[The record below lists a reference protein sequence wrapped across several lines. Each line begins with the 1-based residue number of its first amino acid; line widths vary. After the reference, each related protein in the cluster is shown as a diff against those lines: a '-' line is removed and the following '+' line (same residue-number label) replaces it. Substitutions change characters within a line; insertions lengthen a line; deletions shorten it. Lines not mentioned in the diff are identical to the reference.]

1 MANARRTR
9 RRRDKP
15 SRPSALSSTR
25 PAPREW
31 GRLFL
36 SLLLTLPAFFFSL
49 YRRLEARCFALGLA
63 RVCRPAAATVAVGGM
78 SADCRGRVLLTSWL
92 LGWAAARGVT
102 AAVAGPVGDGCP
114 PVRPF
119 QVMPG
124 TSPEEAGVEAAL
136 LARYAPS
143 GRVLID
149 ADPRDA
155 AASAVRAFGPDMLV
169 LQDALGE
176 PRLRR
181 DLELAILT
189 PDDLG
194 AGFGRVFPAGSWR
207 RPPDVLSR
215 AAAFCV
221 HAGPLTLDTAMA
233 AAQKRLAVYG
243 KPVFGM
249 TFSIWRW
256 RGPDG
261 PAEASALAGTPY
273 ITVLGES
280 DRDSLPELFRRD
292 LEAAPRMAF
301 YVHDRHRFTRQDFEH
316 LRADAIRLKASVI
329 VTSPRFDLKLRQGG
343 ACLDGL
349 TVWTYD
355 PEVVFGPT
363 LFTDQS
369 FLSWWEDHFGAV
381 LHNRLP
387 DEERPC
393 HSTRAAASSCRPSSP
408 P

>member
-15 SRPSALSSTR
+15 SRPSPLASPR
-25 PAPREW
+25 PVPGDL
-31 GRLFL
+31 GRRLL
-36 SLLLTLPAFFFSL
+36 RALLTPPSRLYAL

-78 SADCRGRVLLTSWL
+78 SRECRGRVLLTSWL
-92 LGWAAARGVT
+92 LGWAAARGVG

-114 PVRPF
+114 PAHPF

-124 TSPEEAGVEAAL
+124 THPDEAGVEAAL

-143 GRVLID
+143 GRILID
-149 ADPRDA
+149 VDPRSA
-155 AASAVRAFGPDMLV
+155 AASAIRTFGPDMLV
-169 LQDALGE
+169 LQDALGQ

-194 AGFGRVFPAGSWR
+194 PDFGRVFPAGSWR
-207 RPPDVLSR
+207 HGADVLSQ
-215 AAAFCV
+215 AAAFII
-221 HAGPLTLDTAMA
+221 HAGPDTMAAAMA
-233 AAQKRLAVYG
+233 AAEKRLAAYG

-249 TFSIWRW
+249 TFDLWRW

-261 PAEASALAGTPY
+261 PAEASELAGKPY

-301 YVHDRHRFTRQDFEH
+301 FVHDRHRFTRQDFEH
-316 LRADAIRLKASVI
+316 LRADAIRLRAATI

-343 ACLDGL
+343 AHLDGL

-363 LFTDQS
+363 LFTDQP
-369 FLSWWEDHFGAV
+369 FLAWWEDHFGAV
-381 LHNRLP
+381 LSQRLT
-387 DEERPC
+387 D
-393 HSTRAAASSCRPSSP
+393 
-408 P
+408 

>member
-15 SRPSALSSTR
+15 SRPSSLSSAR
-25 PAPREW
+25 PAPGEL
-31 GRLFL
+31 GRRLL
-36 SLLLTLPAFFFSL
+36 SLLLAVPAWFFAL
-49 YRRLEARCFALGLA
+49 YRRLEAKCFALGLA
-63 RVCRPAAATVAVGGM
+63 KVCRPAAATVAVGGM
-78 SADCRGRVLLTSWL
+78 SPDCRGRVMLTSWL
-92 LGWAAARGVT
+92 LGWAAARGVS

-124 TSPEEAGVEAAL
+124 TSPDEAGVESAL

-143 GRVLID
+143 GRFLID
-149 ADPRDA
+149 ADPRNA
-155 AASAVRAFGPDMLV
+155 ATSAVRAFGPDMLV

-181 DLELAILT
+181 DMELAILT

-194 AGFGRVFPAGSWR
+194 AGFGRVFPAGAWR
-207 RPPDVLSR
+207 RGADVLSR
-215 AAAFCV
+215 ADAFCV
-221 HAGPLTLDTAMA
+221 HAGPLTLDAAMA
-233 AAQKRLAVYG
+233 AAERRLAVYG

-249 TFSIWRW
+249 TFAIWRW

-261 PAEASALAGTPY
+261 PAEASALAGKPY
-273 ITVLGES
+273 VTVLGES

-292 LEAAPRMAF
+292 LEASPRMAF

-316 LRADAIRLKASVI
+316 LRADAVRLRASVI
-329 VTSPRFDLKLRQGG
+329 VTSPRFDLKLRQG
-343 ACLDGL
+343 AEYLDGL

-363 LFTDQS
+363 LFTDQP
-369 FLSWWEDHFGAV
+369 FLAWWEDRFGAI
-381 LHNRLP
+381 LHNRL
-387 DEERPC
+387 
-393 HSTRAAASSCRPSSP
+393 TG
-408 P
+408 

>member
-15 SRPSALSSTR
+15 SRPSTLASARL
-25 PAPREW
+25 APRNW
-31 GRLFL
+31 GRLFT
-36 SLLLTLPAFFFSL
+36 SLLLSLPARLFAFS
-49 YRRLEARCFALGLA
+49 RRLEAKWFALGLGK
-63 RVCRPAAATVAVGGM
+63 VCRPAAATVAVGGM
-78 SADCRGRVLLTSWL
+78 SPDCRGRVLLTSWL
-92 LGWAAARGVT
+92 LGWAAARGVS
-102 AAVAGPVGDGCP
+102 AAVAGSVGDGCP

-124 TSPEEAGVEAAL
+124 SSPDEAGIEAAL

-143 GRVLID
+143 GRFLID
-149 ADPRDA
+149 VDPRNA
-155 AASAVRAFGPDMLV
+155 ATSAVRAFGPDMLV

-194 AGFGRVFPAGSWR
+194 PGFGRVFPAGSWR
-207 RPPDVLSR
+207 RGPDVLSR

-221 HAGPLTLDTAMA
+221 HAGPHNLDAAMA
-233 AAQKRLAVYG
+233 AAEKRLAVYG

-249 TFSIWRW
+249 TFAIWRW

-261 PAEASALAGTPY
+261 PAAASDLAGTPY

-280 DRDSLPELFRRD
+280 DRDSLPELIRHD
-292 LEAAPRMAF
+292 LQAQPRMAF
-301 YVHDRHRFTRQDFEH
+301 FVHDRHRFTRQDFEH
-316 LRADAIRLKASVI
+316 LRADATRLRAGVVI
-329 VTSPRFDLKLRQGG
+329 TSPRFDLKLRQG
-343 ACLDGL
+343 ADYLSGL

-363 LFTDQS
+363 LFTDQT
-369 FLSWWEDHFGAV
+369 FLAWWEDRFGAV
-381 LHNRLP
+381 LHDRLP
-387 DEERPC
+387 G
-393 HSTRAAASSCRPSSP
+393 
-408 P
+408 